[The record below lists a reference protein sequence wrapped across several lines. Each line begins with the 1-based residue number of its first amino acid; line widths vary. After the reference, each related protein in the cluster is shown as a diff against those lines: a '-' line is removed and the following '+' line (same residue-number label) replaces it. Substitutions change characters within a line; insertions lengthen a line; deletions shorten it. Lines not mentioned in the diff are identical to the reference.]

1 MFFWLFI
8 NFFFILDNFNNFNSL
23 SLLELEELQDY
34 GISTSTS
41 VN

>member
-8 NFFFILDNFNNFNSL
+8 NFFFTLDNFNNFNSL